1 VPRKPTGEVI
11 ERDRAGGRVFALRFR
26 AYGHRHFITL
36 GGAADGW
43 TRHRAESELRHILAD
58 VERGIWAPGTGPS
71 VEAPPSPTFHEFA
84 SEWLESRRSELRT
97 NTLLDYTWQ
106 LSNHLLPFFHR
117 HHLPQITVA
126 EVDRYRA
133 FKVREQILS
142 AESINKTITRLG
154 QILAVA
160 EERDL
165 IPRNPVRVNTRN
177 RKLKAERKRPVYLES
192 AEQIAAMIDAAD
204 ELDAKPQAKTA
215 GRRALIATL
224 VYAGLRIGEA
234 TALTW
239 QDIDL
244 ANGRIS
250 VRDSK
255 TEAGIRLVDIL
266 PALRDEL
273 TRHRGASLC
282 AKPADLVFPTS
293 SGSRR
298 DKDNARERVIR
309 PVVAHADALLGRRG
323 QQSLPPGVTAHKLR
337 HTFTSILFARG
348 EDPPYVMAQLGHTD
362 PAFTLRVYAHAMRRD
377 AGDKER
383 LKALVEGREWAPMG
397 TTGPDEGA
405 EEAGNHSTDSDE
417 TPGDPGVSESAPGR
431 IRTCGLSL
439 RRRALYPLSY
449 GRLAD

>member
-1 VPRKPTGEVI
+1 MAKRATGEVI
-11 ERDRAGGRVFALRFR
+11 ERERKTGRVFALRFR
-26 AYGHRHFITL
+26 AYGRRHFVTL
-36 GGAADGW
+36 GGAEEGW
-43 TRHRAESELRHILAD
+43 TRQRATAELRHVLAD
-58 VERGIWAPGTGPS
+58 VERGLWAPGVAHAS
-71 VEAPPSPTFHEFA
+71 QAPAAPRFHEFA
-84 SEWLESRRSELRT
+84 SEWLEARRSELKET
-97 NTLLDYTWQ
+97 TLADYTWQ

-133 FKVREQILS
+133 LKVREQVLS

-177 RKLKAERKRPVYLES
+177 RKLKAKRRRPVYLES
-192 AEQIAAMIDAAD
+192 AEQIAAMIDAAA
-204 ELDAKPQAKTA
+204 ELDAKPQARTA

-234 TALTW
+234 TALCW
-239 QDIDL
+239 RDIDL

-250 VRDSK
+250 VGDAK
-255 TEAGIRLVDIL
+255 TEAGIRLVDVL

-273 TRHRGASLC
+273 VSHRQAH
-282 AKPADLVFPTS
+282 ADAEPDALVFPTS

-309 PVVAHADALLGRRG
+309 PVVAHAEELLAQRG
-323 QQSLPPGVTAHKLR
+323 CESLPAGVTAHKLR
-337 HTFTSILFARG
+337 HTFASILFVRG

-377 AGDKER
+377 AGDKEA
-383 LKALVEGREWAPMG
+383 LKALVEGRHWAPLG
-397 TTGPDEGA
+397 TSEADDPPGTVHEDVPGNDESPA
-405 EEAGNHSTDSDE
+405 DAGLPED
-417 TPGDPGVSESAPGR
+417 GR
-431 IRTCGLSL
+431 GGFRTCDLS
-439 RRRALYPLSY
+439 RVKRALSH
-449 GRLAD
+449 

>member
-1 VPRKPTGEVI
+1 MAKRATGEVI
-11 ERDRAGGRVFALRFR
+11 ERERKSGRVFALRFR
-26 AYGHRHFITL
+26 AYGRRHFVTL
-36 GGAADGW
+36 GGAEAGW
-43 TRHRAESELRHILAD
+43 TRKRAETELRHVLAD
-58 VERGIWAPGTGPS
+58 VERGLWAPG
-71 VEAPPSPTFHEFA
+71 VAHVAEAPAAPTFHEFA
-84 SEWLESRRSELRT
+84 SEWLEARRSELKET
-97 NTLLDYTWQ
+97 TLADYTWQ
-106 LSNHLLPFFHR
+106 LCNHLLPFFHH

-133 FKVREQILS
+133 LKVCEHVLS

-177 RKLKAERKRPVYLES
+177 RKLKAKRKRPIYLES
-192 AEQIAAMIDAAD
+192 AEQIVAMIDAAA
-204 ELDAKPQAKTA
+204 ELDAKPQARTA

-234 TALTW
+234 TALRW
-239 QDIDL
+239 RDVDL

-250 VRDSK
+250 VGDAK
-255 TEAGIRLVDIL
+255 TEAGIRVVDIL

-273 TRHRGASLC
+273 LSHRHANAS
-282 AKPADLVFPTS
+282 AAPDALVFPTS

-309 PVVAHADALLGRRG
+309 PVVAHAEALLATRGRDP
-323 QQSLPPGVTAHKLR
+323 LPAGVTAHKLR
-337 HTFTSILFARG
+337 HTFASILFVRG

-377 AGDKER
+377 AGDKEA
-383 LKALVEGREWAPMG
+383 LKALVDGRHWAPLG
-397 TTGPDEGA
+397 TSGA
-405 EEAGNHSTDSDE
+405 DDPSE
-417 TPGDPGVSESAPGR
+417 TPREVDPGNDESPAAAGLSDDGR
-431 IRTCGLSL
+431 GGFRTCDLS
-439 RRRALYPLSY
+439 RVKRALSH
-449 GRLAD
+449 